1 MPDPI
6 EENLRA
12 VRERISAACQR
23 SQRDP
28 AGVRLIAVTK
38 TFPAETINRAA
49 ALGLH
54 DVGENRVQELREKAD
69 TVTVPVRWHLI
80 GHLQSNKA
88 KVAARLCAVIHSIDS
103 AGLAQKL
110 SRELESV
117 NRDIEFLIQVNIGGE
132 EQKSGVSV
140 DSAPALAR
148 EIATLPRTRLT
159 GLMTIPPVAD
169 IDQTRRYFAELRSL
183 RDRIRDELK
192 DENFRELSM
201 GMTDDFE
208 VAVEEGSTMI
218 RVGRA
223 IFGERG

>member
-6 EENLRA
+6 EENLRS
-12 VRERISAACQR
+12 VRERIHAACQR
-23 SQRDP
+23 SGRDP
-28 AGVRLIAVTK
+28 SEIRLIAVTK
-38 TFPAETINRAA
+38 TFPAETVNRAA

-54 DVGENRVQELREKAD
+54 DIGENRVQELREKAD
-69 TVTVPVRWHLI
+69 AVTFPVRWHLI

-88 KVAARLCAVIHSIDS
+88 KVAARLCTVIHSIDS
-103 AGLAQKL
+103 LGLAQKL

-117 NRDIEFLIQVNIGGE
+117 DRNIETLIQVNIGSE
-132 EQKSGVSV
+132 EQKSGVSI
-140 DSAPALAR
+140 DAARALA
-148 EIATLPRTRLT
+148 EGLADLPRVRLV

-169 IDQTRRYFAELRSL
+169 MDQTRRYFAAMRNL
-183 RDRIRDELK
+183 RDRIRDGMK

-208 VAVEEGSTMI
+208 VAIEEGSTMI

-223 IFGERG
+223 IFGARG

>member
-6 EENLRA
+6 EENLRS

-23 SQRDP
+23 SRRDP
-28 AGVRLIAVTK
+28 SEIRLIAVTK
-38 TFPAETINRAA
+38 TFPAETVNRAA

-69 TVTVPVRWHLI
+69 AVTLPVRWHLI

-88 KVAARLCAVIHSIDS
+88 KVAARLCSVIHSIDS
-103 AGLAQKL
+103 LGLAQKL

-117 NRDIEFLIQVNIGGE
+117 DRNIETLIQVNIGSE
-132 EQKSGVSV
+132 EQKSGVSI
-140 DSAPALAR
+140 DAAPNLVG
-148 EIATLPRTRLT
+148 EIAVLPRMRLV

-169 IDQTRRYFAELRSL
+169 VDQTRRYFAAMRNL
-183 RDRIRDELK
+183 RDRIRDKMK

-208 VAVEEGSTMI
+208 VAIEEGATMI

-223 IFGERG
+223 IFGARG

>member
-6 EENLRA
+6 EENLRS
-12 VRERISAACQR
+12 VRERIDAACQR
-23 SQRDP
+23 SRRDP
-28 AGVRLIAVTK
+28 AEIRLIAVTK
-38 TFPAETINRAA
+38 TFPADTVNRAA

-69 TVTVPVRWHLI
+69 AVTFPVRWHLI

-88 KVAARLCAVIHSIDS
+88 KVAARLCSVIHSVDS
-103 AGLAQKL
+103 LNLAQKL
-110 SRELESV
+110 SRELESLD
-117 NRDIEFLIQVNIGGE
+117 RDIEALIQVNIGSE
-132 EQKSGVSV
+132 EQKSGVSMA
-140 DSAPALAR
+140 SAPALAR
-148 EIATLPRTRLT
+148 EIATLPRIRLV

-169 IDQTRRYFAELRSL
+169 PDHTRRYFAEMRTL
-183 RDRIRDELK
+183 RDRIRDDMK

-208 VAVEEGSTMI
+208 VAIEEGSTMI

-223 IFGERG
+223 IFGARG